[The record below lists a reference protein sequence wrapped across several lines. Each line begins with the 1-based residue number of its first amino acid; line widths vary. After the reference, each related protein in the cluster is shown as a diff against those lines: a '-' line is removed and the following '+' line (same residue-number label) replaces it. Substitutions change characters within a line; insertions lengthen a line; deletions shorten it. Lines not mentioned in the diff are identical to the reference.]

1 MAPNQSRLVLLA
13 ALFLVAA
20 VGQVRCESLGN
31 VIAIINGT
39 VPCSTGSNI
48 NVASALPFPNAT
60 VQLVCGTATVASAR
74 TGSTGIVSFILGPIA
89 NLPTTLLVNLLTGQG
104 GGGHPAGRLQRVPQR
119 RHRDAELVGA
129 APERHPAAWS

>member
-31 VIAIINGT
+31 VIAIIND
-39 VPCSTGSNI
+39 
-48 NVASALPFPNAT
+48 AT